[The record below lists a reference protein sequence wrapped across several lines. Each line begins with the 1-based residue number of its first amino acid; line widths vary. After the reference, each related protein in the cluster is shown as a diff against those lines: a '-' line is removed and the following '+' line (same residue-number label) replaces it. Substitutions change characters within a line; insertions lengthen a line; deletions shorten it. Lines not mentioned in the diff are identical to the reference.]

1 MKRKMKTYKIILG
14 IVACLF
20 TVTSCV
26 DTKDMPIPVLP
37 DIEEGKQVTLS
48 FSSAFFNEGTTK
60 SITNVTDLQLL
71 VFDENNQF
79 ITRTEAILE
88 GVIQHGGVDVRTF
101 KVTLLSSAK
110 PRYIHFIAG
119 YDWTGFK
126 TTHELLYT
134 NEGEIIPSMVSSGN
148 RCVYWTRIAL
158 DGTTPFGMGINTNS
172 FQNKIVHL
180 LRNQAKISLLISN
193 AVSTFTLDRY
203 TIYNRP
209 SHGTIATFKYNPT
222 TFSYS
227 FAEEQL
233 TVAPQAI
240 PGPTPVYPTD
250 YISSDDGI
258 TLYEWNN
265 NLGNTRV
272 FAIFRGTYRE
282 DLGNGNFGPPQA
294 NRYYKLDLVDSDNAG
309 EVYDVYRNIHYRFI
323 VETIEFEGYPTAAAA
338 AAAPA
343 SNNVFASLELQ
354 DYPSISDGTSSL
366 QVLKLEE
373 IITQP
378 LTNFQTNI
386 LYIPNLSSPT
396 LTNPGAITI
405 TPVQPF
411 DASNWTWNYTP
422 NQPSTGVGLFSA
434 TPNVIPTEE
443 VVTAEFKVSVT
454 GSSMMRLIRLTLRQP
469 YALNATFPDN
479 GGNKSL
485 GDPFR
490 IQFTV
495 PGTIPEN
502 LFPIPVYIT
511 TKYLSPDARAG
522 YDNKMLVISENPYKF
537 MYEIKA
543 NEVGTTVT
551 LNFKINKDP
560 GSETIAI
567 VSNPYFISVNQPIS
581 WN

>member
-1 MKRKMKTYKIILG
+1 MKTYKIILG
-14 IVACLF
+14 IVAGLF
-20 TVTSCV
+20 AITSCV
-26 DTKDMPIPVLP
+26 DTKDISLP
-37 DIEEGKQVTLS
+37 EPLDIEEEEKQVTLS
-48 FSSAFFNEGTTK
+48 FSSAFVNEGATK
-60 SITNVTDLQLL
+60 SVTDVTDLQLL

-79 ITRTEAILE
+79 ITRAEAILE
-88 GVIQHGGVDVRTF
+88 DVIQLDSIDVRTF
-101 KVTLLSSAK
+101 KVTLLSSGK

-134 NEGEIIPSMVSSGN
+134 NEGEIIPAMVSSGN

-158 DGTTPFGMGINTNS
+158 DNTSPFGLGINANS
-172 FQNKIVHL
+172 FKNRIVHL
-180 LRNQAKISLLISN
+180 LRNQSKISLVMGN
-193 AVSTFTLDRY
+193 AVPNFTLDGY

-209 SHGTIATFKYNPT
+209 SHGTIATFKYNPG

-227 FAEEQL
+227 FSEGQL
-233 TVAPQAI
+233 TVASQAT
-240 PGPTPVYPTD
+240 PGLTPAYPTD
-250 YISSDDGI
+250 YISSADGI

-282 DLGNGNFGPPQA
+282 DLGSGNFGPPQT
-294 NRYYKLDLVDSDNAG
+294 NRYYKLDLVDSGNAG
-309 EVYDVYRNIHYRFI
+309 EVYDVYRNVHYQFV
-323 VETIEFEGYPTAAAA
+323 VEAVEFEGYSTAAAA

-366 QVLKLEE
+366 QVVKLEE

-386 LYIPNLSSPT
+386 LFIPNLSNPT
-396 LTNPGAITI
+396 VAAPGAVTV
-405 TPVQPF
+405 TPIQPF
-411 DASNWTWNYTP
+411 DDLNWTWSYTP
-422 NQPSTGVGLFSA
+422 NQPNAGMGLFSA
-434 TPNVIPTEE
+434 TPMTIPTEE
-443 VVTAEFKVSVT
+443 VVTAEFKVSVI

-469 YALNATFPDN
+469 YVLNADFPDN
-479 GGNKSL
+479 NGSNNKSL

-502 LFPIPVYIT
+502 LFPIPIYIT
-511 TKYLSPDARAG
+511 TKYLSPDARLG

-543 NEVGTTVT
+543 SERGTTVT
-551 LNFKINKDP
+551 LNFKINND
-560 GSETIAI
+560 SATETITI
-567 VSNPYFISVNQPIS
+567 VSSPYFNPVNQTIF